1 MVQKKG
7 LGIFAAVLIVCALL
21 FSKIFRDKAAVQN
34 KVHAQDTPAVTDNA
48 DKFKPY
54 DDVRGKDLSALN
66 LKGQS
71 ELLFTLTFDTYT
83 KWPDKDKMPKDFDPY
98 KLMEQGKKPGLN
110 IEKLQKDGYTGK
122 GVTIAYIDQHL
133 LLNHEAYKNV
143 KLHNYEIQDNLQIM
157 PSMHGPAVL
166 SLLAGS
172 DEGIVPDAEVYFWGH
187 NGMEDDNEYEAKAF
201 KKIVELNKTLPKNKK
216 IKIVGMSHGADESLN
231 KEYAKHLK
239 DAEDAAR
246 KNGIIVV
253 DVSCGM
259 ATCGVKG
266 FKDRDDY
273 KNYEISNWENQWN
286 TNTFEGKLLVPA
298 DFRTTAAGYKGDPK
312 HYIYWGNG
320 GFSWGVP
327 YITGVITMGLQINPD
342 LTEEEAFKYL
352 HQSADKYLNG
362 DLINPEGFINM
373 VKQNCAQK

>member
-1 MVQKKG
+1 
-7 LGIFAAVLIVCALL
+7 
-21 FSKIFRDKAAVQN
+21 
-34 KVHAQDTPAVTDNA
+34 
-48 DKFKPY
+48 
-54 DDVRGKDLSALN
+54 
-66 LKGQS
+66 
-71 ELLFTLTFDTYT
+71 
-83 KWPDKDKMPKDFDPY
+83 MPKF
-98 KLMEQGKKPGLN
+98 
-110 IEKLQKDGYTGK
+110 I
-122 GVTIAYIDQHL
+122 
-133 LLNHEAYKNV
+133 
-143 KLHNYEIQDNLQIM
+143 
-157 PSMHGPAVL
+157 
-166 SLLAGS
+166 
-172 DEGIVPDAEVYFWGH
+172 FGH

-246 KNGIIVV
+246 KSGIIVV

-298 DFRTTAAGYKGDPK
+298 DFRTTAAGYKEDPK